1 MSDGRAALLGSGFEE
16 STSGGGIPVL
26 RARGKFAGMDVN
38 TKPSK
43 DIDPDTGKPKT
54 YKQVVHKIT
63 NLEVLE
69 VREGTEFPFDSL
81 EFFMSAATKEGSVY
95 HAWVESIKLALPNV
109 NWNEEGEDGKKVWA
123 SYAKI
128 YDELLD
134 GNDVEL
140 DRTQKIPARRFDK
153 AINDFKDT
161 TVPVW
166 KVVSVGAATA
176 TVTISPVDAA
186 IALVA
191 SVTNMTEFM
200 GVVPGSAAIG
210 RDPAFLMELAADA
223 EAWLAAQVE
232 AGTLV
237 ASGDWYSVV

>member
-16 STSGGGIPVL
+16 STSGGGMPVL

-38 TKPSK
+38 VKESK
-43 DIDPDTGKPKT
+43 DIDIETGKPKT

-81 EFFMSAATKEGSVY
+81 EFFMNAATKEGTVY
-95 HAWVESIKLALPNV
+95 HAWVDSIKLALPNV
-109 NWNEEGEDGKKVWA
+109 NWDEEGEDGKKVWA

-128 YDELLD
+128 YDDLLD

-140 DRTQKIPARRFDK
+140 DRTQTIMAPRKVNDVWVDK
-153 AINDFKDT
+153 PI
-161 TVPVW
+161 PVW

-176 TVTISPVDAA
+176 TVTISPVEAA

-191 SVTNMTEFM
+191 SVSNLTEFL
-200 GVVPGSAAIG
+200 GAVPGSAVIG
-210 RDPAFLMELAADA
+210 RDAAFLMELAADA